1 MKNIILLFSIIFFF
15 SISNFGQELTKMNST
30 TSITWDDLTIEKYE
44 KKFSEALQTEVKK
57 PVFSKKQ
64 KALDSTEVIIAGN
77 YHVLN
82 NFDSKTHL
90 LSKDEIIKTP
100 MQLDEIMIIELD
112 ESSKIYFGKK
122 AQVKGTLI
130 LNREDDAESHYK
142 LINAESVN
150 SKIKKKD

>member
-15 SISNFGQELTKMNST
+15 SNSNFAQKTVSE
-30 TSITWDDLTIEKYE
+30 ITWDELTIEKYE
-44 KKFSEALQTEVKK
+44 KKFSETLQTEVKK

-90 LSKDEIIKTP
+90 ISRDEIIKTP
-100 MQLDEIMIIELD
+100 MKLDEIMIIELD

-150 SKIKKKD
+150 SKIKK

>member
-15 SISNFGQELTKMNST
+15 SNSNFAQKTVSE
-30 TSITWDDLTIEKYE
+30 ITWDELTIEKYE
-44 KKFSEALQTEVKK
+44 KKFSETLKTEINK

-64 KALDSTEVIIAGN
+64 KALDSTDVIISGN

-90 LSKDEIIKTP
+90 LSRDEIIKSP
-100 MQLDEIMIIELD
+100 MKLDEIMIIELD

-130 LNREDDAESHYK
+130 LNREDDADSHYK

>member
-1 MKNIILLFSIIFFF
+1 MKNIILLFSFIFIIPQFISAQK
-15 SISNFGQELTKMNST
+15 SINE
-30 TSITWDDLTIEKYE
+30 ITWDDLTIEKYE
-44 KKFSEALQTEVKK
+44 KKFSETLQTEINK
-57 PVFSKKQ
+57 PIFSKKQ

-90 LSKDEIIKTP
+90 LSRDEIIKTP
-100 MQLDEIMIIELD
+100 MKLDEIMIIELD